1 MAPPGPPPRRPLTP
15 VDQRIASIQE
25 RWLAGLQNSGRDLA
39 SALRAPSP
47 ICCRPPRAPANAVS
61 AAPAPP
67 PIPDLV
73 VLGSAPAPSTEPPLL
88 GTPLGRGVFLTPVQ
102 GFSPVGAPSSST
114 SGVAM
119 STGPMPQAVA
129 RAGSSSAPP
138 PLSFPPGFSPRPRFA
153 ATARAPVSQTPSMLA
168 RRCRLGVYFLGMC

>member
-1 MAPPGPPPRRPLTP
+1 MALPRPPPRRPLTP

-39 SALRAPSP
+39 LALRAPSP
-47 ICCRPPRAPANAVS
+47 ICCRPPRAPANAVP

-88 GTPLGRGVFLTPVQ
+88 GTPLATGVFLNPVQ
-102 GFSPVGAPSSST
+102 GFSPVGGPSSST
-114 SGVAM
+114 SGVAL

-129 RAGSSSAPP
+129 RAGSSCAPP
-138 PLSFPPGFSPRPRFA
+138 PLSFPSGFSPQPRFA
-153 ATARAPVSQTPSMLA
+153 AAVRAPDSAVMSASCSKADATD
-168 RRCRLGVYFLGMC
+168 

>member
-1 MAPPGPPPRRPLTP
+1 MAK
-15 VDQRIASIQE
+15 IQE
-25 RWLAGLQNSGRDLA
+25 RWVAGLQNSGRDLV

-47 ICCRPPRAPANAVS
+47 ICCRPPRGPANAAPAV
-61 AAPAPP
+61 PAPP

-73 VLGSAPAPSTEPPLL
+73 LLGSAPAPSTEPPLL
-88 GTPLGRGVFLTPVQ
+88 GTPLGKGVFLTPVQ
-102 GFSPVGAPSSST
+102 GFSPVGASSSST

-119 STGPMPQAVA
+119 STGPMPPAVA

-153 ATARAPVSQTPSMLA
+153 ATT
-168 RRCRLGVYFLGMC
+168 

>member
-1 MAPPGPPPRRPLTP
+1 M
-15 VDQRIASIQE
+15 
-25 RWLAGLQNSGRDLA
+25 AGLQNSGRDLA

-47 ICCRPPRAPANAVS
+47 ICSRPPRAPANAVP

-73 VLGSAPAPSTEPPLL
+73 VLGSAQAPSTEPPLI
-88 GTPLGRGVFLTPVQ
+88 GTPLASGVFLTPVR
-102 GFSPVGAPSSST
+102 GFSLVGGSSFST
-114 SGVAM
+114 SGVAF

-129 RAGSSSAPP
+129 GAGSSSAPP

-153 ATARAPVSQTPSMLA
+153 AAARAPVSQIPNNLA
-168 RRCRLGVYFLGMC
+168 PRCRLAVNFLGMC